1 MTKKMA
7 NIGFGMWKI
16 ASADCE
22 RIIIEAIKAGYRHFD
37 CAADYGNEKAVGAAL
52 KAAIDQGLVTREDLW
67 ITSKLWNT
75 CHHPDHVEMACLK
88 SLSDLGLDYLDLY
101 LVHFPIALEFVPFE
115 DRYPAEWLFNPDAKN
130 PEMRRA
136 RVSLQDT
143 WGAMEAL
150 VNKGLTKQIG
160 VCNYNSGLLH
170 DLMSY
175 ANIKPTALQIESHPY
190 LTQEK
195 LIRLA
200 EQYSIAVTAFSP
212 LGALSY
218 LEIDMAKP
226 VDSILTEK
234 TVQDIAKAHSKSPAQ
249 IVLRWGIQRGT
260 AIIPKSS
267 NPGRMRENITI
278 TDFMLSGEEMAA
290 VSALNANRR
299 FNDPGVFCEQ
309 AFGLFNPI
317 YD

>member
-1 MTKKMA
+1 MKQMA
-7 NIGFGMWKI
+7 KIGFGMWKI
-16 ASADCE
+16 APGDCE
-22 RIIIEAIKAGYRHFD
+22 RIIIDAIKAGYRHFD
-37 CAADYGNEKAVGAAL
+37 CAADYGNEKAVGNGL
-52 KAAIDQGLVTREDLW
+52 KSAIDLGLVTREDLW

-75 CHHPDHVEMACLK
+75 YHHPDHVEMACRK
-88 SLSDLGLDYLDLY
+88 SLTDLGLDYLDLY

-115 DRYPAEWLFNPDAKN
+115 ERYPAEWVYDPKAES

-136 RVSLQDT
+136 FVPLQET
-143 WGAMEAL
+143 WMAMETL
-150 VNKGLTKQIG
+150 VEKGVAQQIG
-160 VCNYNSGLLH
+160 VCNYSSGLLH

-175 ANIKPTALQIESHPY
+175 ANIKPAVLQIESHPY

-200 EQYSIAVTAFSP
+200 EQYGIAVTAFSP

-218 LEIDMAKP
+218 FEIDMAKP
-226 VDSILTEK
+226 DDSILTEK
-234 TVQDIAKAHSKSPAQ
+234 TVQDIAAARNRTPAQ
-249 IVLRWGIQRGT
+249 IILRWGIQRGT

-267 NPGRMRENITI
+267 NPGRMRENLDITN
-278 TDFMLSGEEMAA
+278 FSLSSDEMAA
-290 VSALNANRR
+290 VSGLNANHR
-299 FNDPGVFCEQ
+299 FNDPGEFCEQ